1 MKEAERSKANL
12 KLDRLTRLAAHSFG
26 ARRAWLVL
34 EDGRHQFS
42 SHRSSSAIQKEVMRH
57 APIVSE
63 SGKLM
68 GSLWVIVSSGQWN
81 EGQQELLD
89 EFALMLSVPLEQFI
103 VSELVSVSTSAPAV
117 LRQNY
122 PAVLAFEHEQGGNI
136 VYGNPAAVRLWNTS
150 TSQIMGLKLSD
161 LVLDTHYVSVME
173 STAVLDTP
181 FGLRGLR
188 DGVPIVLEGLLSTLE
203 LSGKV
208 YACLCVRELEAV
220 ESLSN
225 SFILERRFRE
235 YIGSTHQAII
245 EWDRRGRVLSW
256 NPSAARIFGYIES
269 EAVGQELLE
278 LVALDSNRDL
288 LRNKGK
294 QSLQSGQ
301 GFSSTNANR
310 TKSGRKIFCTWQTTP
325 LHDASGE
332 VITLVSVVLETTVQ
346 VEAEEELRRARA
358 RDLALREALPDVVFT
373 LSRGGRFLDY
383 HEPEGTIF
391 YLNSQDIVGH
401 KLEEVAP
408 LELARRYRSALE
420 TAFEQ
425 GIADFEHT
433 VQIEGNQ
440 HDFESR
446 VVRYDTEEAVVIVR
460 DVTQRKRAEQNLA
473 HMAFHDKLT
482 DLPNRELFGR
492 RFEDALEVSRLS
504 GRALSVAFV
513 DLNRF
518 KQVSDSLG
526 HAYGDL
532 LLEQVAGRLRST
544 VRPGDTLA
552 RMGGDEFT
560 LILPGLNSQQATE
573 MSRLVVE
580 VLSQPF
586 VLEGHTVQIG
596 ASLGISSFPEDGDTT
611 QDLLRT
617 ADHRMYET
625 KNGRKE
631 ARV

>member
-42 SHRSSSAIQKEVMRH
+42 SHRSSSAIQKEMMRH
-57 APIVSE
+57 APILSE

-68 GSLWVIVSSGQWN
+68 GSLWVIVSSYNWN
-81 EGQQELLD
+81 EGQQELLE
-89 EFALMLSVPLEQFI
+89 EFAQMLAVPLEQFI
-103 VSELVSVSTSAPAV
+103 QSELISVSTSAPAL

-122 PAVLAFEHEQGGNI
+122 PAVLAFEQGGNI

-150 TSQIMGLKLSD
+150 TSQIMSFKVSD
-161 LVLDTHYVSVME
+161 LVLDIHHVAVME
-173 STAVLDTP
+173 ATTGLDKP

-188 DGVPIVLEGLLSTLE
+188 AGVPILLEGLLSTLE

-208 YACLCVRELEAV
+208 YACLCVREVSGGELPMDA
-220 ESLSN
+220 
-225 SFILERRFRE
+225 FILERRLRE
-235 YIGSTHQAII
+235 YVASTHQAII
-245 EWDRRGRVLSW
+245 EWDRLGRILMW
-256 NPSAARIFGYIES
+256 NPAAERIFGYS
-269 EAVGQELLE
+269 AAEAVGRELLD
-278 LVALDSNRDL
+278 LVTLDSNREL
-288 LRNKGK
+288 LRNKGW
-294 QSLQSGQ
+294 QSLQSGV
-301 GFSSTNANR
+301 GFSSTSANR

-325 LHDASGE
+325 LHGIDGE
-332 VITLVSVVLETTVQ
+332 VITMVSMVLESTVQ

-383 HEPEGTIF
+383 HEPEGATF
-391 YLNSQDIVGH
+391 YLNTQDIVGH

-408 LELARRYRSALE
+408 LELARRYRVALE

-433 VQIEGNQ
+433 LRLEGNQ

-482 DLPNRELFGR
+482 NLPNRELFGR
-492 RFEDALEVSRLS
+492 RFEDALRVSRLS
-504 GRALSVAFV
+504 GRPLSVAFV

-518 KQVSDSLG
+518 KQVNDSLG

-532 LLEQVAGRLRST
+532 LLERVASRLRSV

-560 LILPGLNSQQATE
+560 LILPGLNSQQAGE
-573 MSRLVVE
+573 MSQIVVE
-580 VLSQPF
+580 VLDQPF
-586 VLEGHTVQIG
+586 VLEGHTIQIG
-596 ASLGISSFPEDGDTT
+596 ASLGVSSFPEDGDTT
-611 QDLLRT
+611 QDLLRI

-625 KNGRKE
+625 KKGRAE

>member
-1 MKEAERSKANL
+1 VKEAERSKANL

-57 APIVSE
+57 APILSE

-81 EGQQELLD
+81 EGQQELLE
-89 EFALMLSVPLEQFI
+89 EFALMLSVPLEQF
-103 VSELVSVSTSAPAV
+103 VQSEQVSVSTRAPAL
-117 LRQNY
+117 LRQHY
-122 PAVLAFEHEQGGNI
+122 PAVLAFERDETL

-150 TSQIMGLKLSD
+150 TSQIVGLKLSD
-161 LVLDTHYVSVME
+161 LVLDTHHIAVMDVTE
-173 STAVLDTP
+173 RLNTP

-188 DGVPIVLEGLLSTLE
+188 EGIPVMLEGLLSTLE

-208 YACLCVRELEAV
+208 YSCLCVRELTGSEV
-220 ESLSN
+220 QPD
-225 SFILERRFRE
+225 SFIVERRLRE
-235 YIGSTHQAII
+235 YVGRTHQAII
-245 EWDRRGRVLSW
+245 EWDRRGRVLMW
-256 NPSAARIFGYIES
+256 NPAAERIFGYTES
-269 EAVGQELLE
+269 EAVGRELLE
-278 LVALDSNRDL
+278 LVALDSNRDA

-294 QSLQSGQ
+294 QSLQSGS
-301 GFSSTNANR
+301 GFSSTNPNR

-325 LHDASGE
+325 LHDLRGE
-332 VITLVSVVLETTVQ
+332 VITLVSVVLESTVQ

-383 HEPEGTIF
+383 HEPEGATF

-408 LELARRYRSALE
+408 LELARRYRDALE

-433 VQIEGNQ
+433 LKIEGNP

-492 RFEDALEVSRLS
+492 RFDDALRVSRLS
-504 GRALSVAFV
+504 GRSLSVAFV

-518 KQVSDSLG
+518 KQVNDSLG
-526 HAYGDL
+526 HAYGDA
-532 LLEQVAGRLRST
+532 LLEQVAVRLRST

-560 LILPGLNSQQATE
+560 LILPGLNGPQAAE

-580 VLSQPF
+580 VLGQPF

-611 QDLLRT
+611 QDLLRI
-617 ADHRMYET
+617 ADHRMYEIK
-625 KNGRKE
+625 KNRLE

>member
-12 KLDRLTRLAAHSFG
+12 KLDRLTRLAAYSFG

-57 APIVSE
+57 APILSD

-68 GSLWVIVSSGQWN
+68 GSLWVIVSWGQWN
-81 EGQQELLD
+81 EGQQELLE
-89 EFALMLSVPLEQFI
+89 EFALMLAVPLEQFI
-103 VSELVSVSTSAPAV
+103 KSERVSAPASAPAL
-117 LRQNY
+117 LRLNY
-122 PAVLAFEHEQGGNI
+122 PAVLAFERDGSI

-150 TSQIMGLKLSD
+150 TSQIIGLKLSD
-161 LVLDTHYVSVME
+161 LVLDTHHISVME
-173 STAVLDTP
+173 SIGGLDTP
-181 FGLRGLR
+181 FGIRGLR
-188 DGVPIVLEGLLSTLE
+188 ASAPFALEALLSTLE
-203 LSGKV
+203 LSGV
-208 YACLCVRELEAV
+208 AYACLCVRELEGG
-220 ESLSN
+220 EQLSE
-225 SFILERRFRE
+225 SFIVERRLRQ
-235 YIGSTHQAII
+235 YIETTHQAII
-245 EWDRRGRVLSW
+245 EWDRRGRVLAW
-256 NPSAARIFGYIES
+256 NASATRIFGYSEI
-269 EAVGQELLE
+269 EAVGQPLLE

-294 QSLQSGQ
+294 QSVQSGQ
-301 GFSSTNANR
+301 GLSSTNANR

-325 LHDASGE
+325 LHDMEGE
-332 VITLVSVVLETTVQ
+332 VNTMVSVVLETTVQ

-383 HEPEGTIF
+383 HEPEGATF
-391 YLNSQDIVGH
+391 YLNSEDIVGH

-408 LELARRYRSALE
+408 LELAQRYRAALE
-420 TAFEQ
+420 VAFEQ
-425 GIADFEHT
+425 GIADFEHA
-433 VQIEGNQ
+433 VQIEGSQ
-440 HDFESR
+440 RDFESR
-446 VVRYDTEEAVVIVR
+446 VARYDTEEAVVIVR

-482 DLPNRELFGR
+482 NLPNRELFGR
-492 RFEDALEVSRLS
+492 RFEDALEISRLS
-504 GRALSVAFV
+504 GSPLSVAFV

-518 KQVSDSLG
+518 KQVNDSLG
-526 HAYGDL
+526 HAYGDV
-532 LLEQVAGRLRST
+532 LLEQVSTRLRVV
-544 VRPGDTLA
+544 VRPSDTLA

-560 LILPGLNSQQATE
+560 LILPGLNNQQASE
-573 MSRLVVE
+573 MAQLVVE

-596 ASLGISSFPEDGDTT
+596 ASLGISSFPEDGETT
-611 QDLLRT
+611 QDLLRI

-625 KNGRKE
+625 KKSRTQ

>member
-42 SHRSSSAIQKEVMRH
+42 SYRSSSAIQKEVMRH

-81 EGQQELLD
+81 EGQQELLE
-89 EFALMLSVPLEQFI
+89 EFALMLAVPLEQFI
-103 VSELVSVSTSAPAV
+103 KSELVSVSTSAPAV

-122 PAVLAFEHEQGGNI
+122 PAVLAFERDGTL

-150 TSQIMGLKLSD
+150 TSQIVGLKLSD
-161 LVLDTHYVSVME
+161 LVLDTHHISMMQATE
-173 STAVLDTP
+173 ALNTP

-188 DGVPIVLEGLLSTLE
+188 EGVPILLESLLSTLE

-208 YACLCVRELEAV
+208 YACVCVRELEGT

-235 YIGSTHQAII
+235 YMDTTHQAII

-256 NPSAARIFGYIES
+256 NPSAARIFGYTES
-269 EAVGQELLE
+269 EVVGQELLE

-288 LRNKGK
+288 LRQKGK

-301 GFSSTNANR
+301 GLSSTNANR

-325 LHDASGE
+325 LHDMDGE

-401 KLEEVAP
+401 KLEEVSP

-492 RFEDALEVSRLS
+492 RFEDALEASRLS
-504 GRALSVAFV
+504 GRSLSVAFV

-518 KQVSDSLG
+518 KQVNDSLG
-526 HAYGDL
+526 HAYGDA
-532 LLEQVAGRLRST
+532 LLEQVAARLRST

-560 LILPGLNSQQATE
+560 LILPGLNGPQAAE

-580 VLSQPF
+580 VLGQPF

-611 QDLLRT
+611 QDLLRI

-625 KNGRKE
+625 KKNRVE